1 MSFMPDRN
9 TLPADHPYFP
19 TATATMN
26 KTTIRLLFSLIFFFP
41 LTASVSAQE
50 MLPSVERCKKLSQTS
65 PINNIW
71 VDEENIKWVS
81 NSEGLHK
88 VYGLDLVQKVS
99 IPAGT
104 TNLLTIRG
112 GNANIEW
119 STSAM
124 SGLLG
129 TVVISSASY
138 DPKTKSLWIGTQDEG
153 AYQISLSPLKVV
165 QRFNMANKKLTSN
178 QINDIFIHD
187 NGTIWIA
194 TDDGMLAGNGDKW
207 TLHERFLNFVGVDAW
222 GTNMWILGDDF
233 LWQVD
238 TKGKWTPIAMELKNV
253 EGKLRDIAVDDKG
266 RVWIASNMMTGFDV
280 AASRYQRF
288 GPGQYFTSQ
297 YVNCL
302 DVDQDGS
309 IWTGTDDKG
318 LYLLKWEASMVLLI
332 SMDTPLDCKS
342 KQPTGALSVKI
353 AGGEAPYTYLWSS
366 GQTTD
371 KITQLPAG
379 EYVLTVTD
387 SKGVNKTGKYKIPD
401 PSLAISI
408 EVVKPSSGSTEGD
421 ASVNLLV
428 NGGTGDMTYKW
439 DNGETLQLAS
449 KLTAGP
455 HSVTVTDESGCSATT
470 GFNVPEK
477 VLPLSVVLTATGEN
491 NCADARTG
499 AIQATVKGGKSPLKY
514 QWSDGSTTEGKL
526 INVRAGDYA
535 VTIADAA
542 GQTASAFI
550 TLTAPPALLVVPEVL
565 AKASLGAQNGQAQ
578 VKVTGGKAPYTY
590 KWDNSATTAAVK
602 TLTAGEH
609 SLTVTDA
616 NGCAAAVTVNVSEH
630 IATLGVIIKQ
640 VGQINCHG
648 QSTASLRTDISGG
661 KGPFTYV
668 WNNGQAAAMAENLVA
683 GTYSVTVT
691 DVVGTKFTASSLIE
705 EPQTVTAT
713 TTVDAPASTN
723 GSDGKATVKA
733 SGGSGTF
740 QYAWDSG
747 ETTNKALKLK
757 AGLHTVTV
765 TDAAG
770 CSATSTVTISENI
783 LALQITIEQTS
794 MITCAGKDDGALTST
809 VKGGKDPYTYT
820 WSNGAT
826 TTTTE
831 KLKAGTYILTVTDV
845 TGTKFTATKIIGEPL
860 PMVVTVTTDAPA
872 STNGVDGKATVKA
885 SGGSG
890 SFQYNWDNGETTSKA
905 LKLPAGT
912 HTVTVTDASGCSTTA
927 SVEIRENIL
936 ALEVT
941 IEQTTSVQCAGTK
954 EGSVKAIVAG
964 GKEPYQYKWNV
975 EGTSPIQ
982 QNLGD
987 GVYTLTVTDAAGQ
1000 SGTAVISVFSPQPL
1014 VVTTKVE
1021 SAATTNQKD
1030 AKASVSVTGGS
1041 GKYMY
1046 AWDSGEKVAKAI
1058 ALGAGTHTVMVTDEN
1073 GCSAEGSVVI
1083 TENILPLAITI
1094 KQDQKIVCAGQANAS
1109 LASTVTGGKPPY
1121 KIIWKGPANEWT
1133 TEVVTGLMAGQ
1144 YALQV
1149 IDANG
1154 SSATSSFEVTAPKP
1168 LTVIADEISPANTGS
1183 ADGSVILK
1191 ASGGT
1196 GNYIVEGHSWSSG
1209 AASHKIDE
1217 LKPGNYTYVVKDAS
1231 GCSASVSV
1239 TITEDILPL
1248 TVAIKQTENILCP
1261 GNASAKLESVVKGGK
1276 PPYTYAWS
1284 NSSSTASASGIGE
1297 GSYTLNITDAVGQ
1310 KANAEFKVT
1319 GPPALKVEP
1328 INLRSAT
1335 NDRISDGKGG
1345 VEVKGGT
1352 EPYAYSWNSGETS
1365 SMASKLP
1372 LGAGRVIVTDKNGCT
1387 ASAEFIIKEK
1397 VLPELTATRLASGE
1411 PIRMEKIQ
1419 FDADSIVIKPEA
1431 VPSIDELYEFLYDNP
1446 TIIIEVSGHTNSLPA
1461 DDYCDRISTARAKS
1475 VADYL
1480 INKGIESRRV
1490 ISIGHGKRKPIAP
1503 NQTPEG
1509 RKKNQR
1515 VEIRLIKIEE

>member
-9 TLPADHPYFP
+9 ILPATHPYFP
-19 TATATMN
+19 PASDIMN
-26 KTTIRLLFSLIFFFP
+26 KTTIKLLLSLIVFIALAPF
-41 LTASVSAQE
+41 VRAQD
-50 MLPSVERCKKLSQTS
+50 MVPSVERCKQLSQTS

-81 NSEGLHK
+81 NGEGLHK

-99 IPAGT
+99 IPAGM

-124 SGLLG
+124 ASLLG
-129 TVVISSASY
+129 TAVISSASY

-153 AYQISLSPLKVV
+153 AYQISLSPLKVI

-238 TKGKWTPIAMELKNV
+238 TKGKWTPIAMELKNL
-253 EGKLRDIAVDDKG
+253 EGKLRDIAVDNKG

-280 AASRYQRF
+280 EASRYQRF

-353 AGGEAPYTYLWSS
+353 SGGEAPYTYLWSS

-408 EVVKPSSGSTEGD
+408 EVVKPSSGSAEGD

-428 NGGTGDMTYKW
+428 NGGTGAMTYKW

-477 VLPLSVVLTATGEN
+477 VLPMSVVLTAVSETK
-491 NCADARTG
+491 CADAKTG
-499 AIQATVKGGKSPLKY
+499 AIQAEVKGGKSPIKY
-514 QWSDGSTTEGKL
+514 QWSDGSTVEGKL
-526 INVRAGDYA
+526 INLRAGEYA
-535 VTIADAA
+535 VTVADAA

-590 KWDNSATTAAVK
+590 IWDNSATTAAVK
-602 TLTAGEH
+602 TLSAGEH
-609 SLTVTDA
+609 ALTVTDA

-640 VGQINCHG
+640 VGQNNCYG

-661 KGPFTYV
+661 KGPYTYI
-668 WNNGQAAAMAENLVA
+668 WSNGQTAAIAENLKA
-683 GTYSVTVT
+683 GSYAVTVT
-691 DVVGTKFTASSLIE
+691 DVVGTKFTASAEVE
-705 EPQTVTAT
+705 EPLAVTVTAT
-713 TTVDAPASTN
+713 TDAPASTN
-723 GSDGKATVKA
+723 GSDGKATAKA
-733 SGGSGTF
+733 SGGSGTYK
-740 QYAWDSG
+740 YAWSNG
-747 ETTNKALKLK
+747 EAANKALKLP
-757 AGLHTVTV
+757 AGNHTVTV
-765 TDAAG
+765 TDEAG
-770 CSATSTVTISENI
+770 CSATASVAISENI
-783 LALQITIEQTS
+783 LALQVTLEQTVK
-794 MITCAGKDDGALTST
+794 INCAGNADGALTST
-809 VKGGKDPYTYT
+809 VKGGKEPFTYI

-826 TTTTE
+826 TSNLE
-831 KLKAGTYILTVTDV
+831 KIKAGSYAVTVADV
-845 TGTKFTATKIIGEPL
+845 TGTKYTATTIVSEPL
-860 PMVVTVTTDAPA
+860 PLGLVVTTDAAA

-885 SGGSG
+885 TGGTG
-890 SFQYNWDNGETTSKA
+890 TFQYAWDNGENTNKA
-905 LKLPAGT
+905 VKLAAGL
-912 HTVTVTDASGCSTTA
+912 HVVTVTDAAGCASTG
-927 SVEIRENIL
+927 SVDIRENIL

-941 IEQTTSVQCAGTK
+941 IEQTSTVKCAGSK
-954 EGSVKAIVAG
+954 EGSVKAIVTG

-975 EGTSPIQ
+975 EGTTPVQ
-982 QNLGD
+982 QNLAD
-987 GVYTLTVTDAAGQ
+987 GVYTLTVTDAVGQ
-1000 SGTAVISVFSPQPL
+1000 SGTFVISVFSPEPL

-1021 SAATTNQKD
+1021 TAASTNQKD
-1030 AKASVSVTGGS
+1030 GKASVSVTGGS
-1041 GKYMY
+1041 GKYTY

-1058 ALGAGTHTVMVTDEN
+1058 ALGAGTHTVIVTDEN
-1073 GCSAEGSVVI
+1073 GCTAEGSVVI
-1083 TENILPLAITI
+1083 TENILPLAVSI
-1094 KQDQKIVCAGQANAS
+1094 KQDEKIVCAGQSNAS
-1109 LASTVTGGKPPY
+1109 LTSTITGGKPPY

-1133 TEVVTGLMAGQ
+1133 TETLTGLMAGQ

-1168 LTVIADEISPANTGS
+1168 LTVTAEEISPANTGS
-1183 ADGSVILK
+1183 ADGSVTLK

-1196 GNYIVEGHSWSSG
+1196 GNYTIEGHTWSSG
-1209 AASHKIDE
+1209 ASSHQIEE
-1217 LKPGNYTYVVKDAS
+1217 LKPGTYTYVVKDAA

-1248 TVAIKQTENILCP
+1248 TVSIKQTENILCP
-1261 GNASAKLESVVKGGK
+1261 GTASAKLESAVKGGK
-1276 PPYTYAWS
+1276 PPYAFAWS

-1297 GSYTLNITDAVGQ
+1297 GNYSLQVTDAVGQ
-1310 KANAEFKVT
+1310 KAQAEFKVT

-1345 VEVKGGT
+1345 VEVRGGS

-1365 SMASKLP
+1365 ALAAKLP
-1372 LGAGRVIVTDKNGCT
+1372 LGPGRVIVTDKNGCT

>member
-1 MSFMPDRN
+1 MLNKISF
-9 TLPADHPYFP
+9 PADYQYFP
-19 TATATMN
+19 PVYTPMN
-26 KTTIRLLFSLIFFFP
+26 KIFTITLSILFLSFG
-41 LTASVSAQE
+41 LTLRISAQE
-50 MLPSVERCKKLSQTS
+50 MVLVVERCKMLSQSS
-65 PINNIW
+65 PIHNIW
-71 VDEENIKWVS
+71 VDEENIKWVA
-81 NSEGLHK
+81 NTEGLHK
-88 VYGLDLVQKVS
+88 VLAIDLVQKVS
-99 IPAGT
+99 VPGGM
-104 TNLLTIRG
+104 TNLLALRG

-119 STSAM
+119 STAAM
-124 SGLLG
+124 TNLLG

-153 AYQISLSPLKVV
+153 AYQVSLSPLKVV

-178 QINDIFIHD
+178 QINDIFIHN
-187 NGTIWIA
+187 NGSIWIA

-222 GTNMWILGDDF
+222 GSNMWILGDDF

-238 TKGKWTPIAMELKNV
+238 TKGKWTPIAIELKNV
-253 EGKLRDIAVDDKG
+253 EGKLRDIAVDDEG
-266 RVWIASNMMTGFDV
+266 RVWIASNMMTGYNV
-280 AASRYQRF
+280 EANRYQRF

-297 YVNCL
+297 FVNCL

-318 LYLLKWEASMVLLI
+318 LYLIQWEAAMTVNIL
-332 SMDTPLDCKS
+332 MDTPLDCKS
-342 KQPTGALSVKI
+342 KQPTGSLSVKVS
-353 AGGEAPYTYLWSS
+353 GGEPPFTYKWNS
-366 GQTTD
+366 GQATE
-371 KITQLPAG
+371 KISKLAAG
-379 EYVLTVTD
+379 EYVLSVTD
-387 SKGVNKTGKYKIPD
+387 SKGLSKTGKYTIPD

-408 EVVKPSSGSTEGD
+408 EVVKPSSGSVAGD

-428 NGGTGDMTYKW
+428 NGGTGDMTYIW

-477 VLPLSVVLTATGEN
+477 VLPLSVVLTAISEN

-499 AIQATVKGGKSPLKY
+499 AIQAEVKGGKSPIKY
-514 QWSDGSTTEGKL
+514 EWSDGSTVEGKL
-526 INVRAGDYA
+526 ANLRAGEYA

-550 TLTAPPALLVVPEVL
+550 TLTAPPALLAVPEVL
-565 AKASLGAQNGQAQ
+565 TPASLGAENGQAQ

-590 KWDNSATTAAVK
+590 KWDNGAITAAVK
-602 TLTAGEH
+602 SLTAGEH

-630 IATLGVIIKQ
+630 IASLGVIIKQ

-661 KGPFTYV
+661 KAPYNYS
-668 WNNGQAAAMAENLVA
+668 WSNGQAAATAENLVA

-691 DVVGTKFTASSLIE
+691 DVVGTKFTASSQVQ
-705 EPQTVTAT
+705 EPQAVTIT
-713 TTVDAPASTN
+713 TIADAPASTN
-723 GSDGKATVKA
+723 GSDGKATAKA
-733 SGGSGTF
+733 TGGSGTF
-740 QYAWDSG
+740 QYAWDNG
-747 ETTNKALKLK
+747 ELTNKASKLN
-757 AGLHTVTV
+757 AGSHTVTV

-770 CSATSTVTISENI
+770 CSALASINITENI
-783 LALQITIEQTS
+783 LALQVTIEQTAKV
-794 MITCAGKDDGALTST
+794 TCHGSADAALKTI
-809 VKGGKDPYTYT
+809 VKGGKEPYSYA
-820 WSNGAT
+820 WSTSSTALEAEKIMAGAYSVT
-826 TTTTE
+826 VKDAVGTE
-831 KLKAGTYILTVTDV
+831 
-845 TGTKFTATKIIGEPL
+845 FTATTIVAEPL
-860 PMVVTVTTDAPA
+860 PLTIVVTTDAAA

-885 SGGSG
+885 NGGSG
-890 SFQYNWDNGETTSKA
+890 TFQYAWDNGETTNKA
-905 LKLPAGT
+905 IKLAAGL
-912 HTVTVTDASGCSTTA
+912 HIVTVTDAKGCSSTG

-936 ALEVT
+936 ALEVK
-941 IEQTTSVQCAGTK
+941 IEQTTSVKCAGTN
-954 EGSVKAIVAG
+954 EGSVKAIVSG
-964 GKEPYQYKWNV
+964 GKEPYQYKWNI
-975 EGTSPIQ
+975 EGTTPVQ
-982 QNLGD
+982 QNLAD

-1000 SGTAVISVFSPQPL
+1000 SGTFVISVFSPEPL
-1014 VVTTKVE
+1014 VVTTRVE
-1021 SAATTNQKD
+1021 TAATTNQQD
-1030 AKASVSVTGGS
+1030 AKATVSVTGGS
-1041 GKYMY
+1041 GKYTY
-1046 AWDSGEKVAKAI
+1046 AWDNGEKTARVI
-1058 ALGAGTHTVMVTDEN
+1058 TLGAGPHVVTVTDEN
-1073 GCSAEGSVVI
+1073 GCSAEGSVNI
-1083 TENILPLAITI
+1083 SENILPLSVTI
-1094 KQDQKIVCAGQANAS
+1094 KQEEKIACAGQSSATLLS
-1109 LASTVTGGKPPY
+1109 MITGGKSPY
-1121 KIIWKGPANEWT
+1121 KILWKGPANEWT
-1133 TEVVTGLMAGQ
+1133 GEKVSGLPAGQ

-1149 IDANG
+1149 LDANG

-1168 LTVIADEISPANTGS
+1168 LTLTAEEIAPANTGS

-1191 ASGGT
+1191 ATGGT
-1196 GNYIVEGHSWSSG
+1196 GNFNVEGHTWSSG
-1209 AASHKIDE
+1209 ASIHKIE
-1217 LKPGNYTYVVKDAS
+1217 KLKPGTYTYVVKDAA
-1231 GCSASVSV
+1231 GCTASVSV

-1248 TVAIKQTENILCP
+1248 TVSIKQTENILCP
-1261 GNASAKLESVVKGGK
+1261 GTASAKLESAVKGGK

-1284 NSSSTASASGIGE
+1284 NSASTASASGMAE
-1297 GSYTLNITDAVGQ
+1297 GSYSLNVTDAIGQ

-1345 VEVKGGT
+1345 VDVKGGT
-1352 EPYAYSWNSGETS
+1352 EPYTYSWNSGETS
-1365 SMASKLP
+1365 YLASKLP
-1372 LGAGRVIVTDKNGCT
+1372 LGPGRIFVTDKNGCT
-1387 ASAEFIIKEK
+1387 SSAEFIIREK

-1419 FDADSIVIKPEA
+1419 FDADSIVIKTEA

-1461 DDYCDRISTARAKS
+1461 DEYCDRISTARAKS

-1490 ISIGHGKRKPIAP
+1490 ISIGHGKRKPIAT

-1515 VEIRLIKIEE
+1515 VEIRLIKIGE

>member
-1 MSFMPDRN
+1 
-9 TLPADHPYFP
+9 
-19 TATATMN
+19 MN
-26 KTTIRLLFSLIFFFP
+26 KTAIRLLLSLIFFLP
-41 LTASVSAQE
+41 LTISVNAQE
-50 MLPSVERCKKLSQTS
+50 MVPSVERCKDLSQNS
-65 PINNIW
+65 PIHNIW

-81 NSEGLHK
+81 NTEGLHK
-88 VYGLDLVQKVS
+88 VYAIDLVQKVS
-99 IPAGT
+99 IPGGT

-124 SGLLG
+124 AGLLG

-153 AYQISLSPLKVV
+153 AYQISLSPLKVI

-238 TKGKWTPIAMELKNV
+238 TKGKWTPIAIELKNV

-280 AASRYQRF
+280 EASRYQRF
-288 GPGQYFTSQ
+288 SPGQYFTSQ
-297 YVNCL
+297 FVNCL

-318 LYLLKWEASMVLLI
+318 LYLLKWESAMVVLI
-332 SMDTPLDCKS
+332 LMDTPLDCKS
-342 KQPTGALSVKI
+342 KQPTGALSVKVS
-353 AGGEAPYTYLWSS
+353 GGEPPYTYKWNS

-379 EYVLTVTD
+379 EYVLSVTD
-387 SKGVNKTGKYKIPD
+387 SKGLSKTGKYNIPD
-401 PSLAISI
+401 PSLAISV
-408 EVVKPSSGSTEGD
+408 EVIKPSSGSAEGD

-439 DNGETLQLAS
+439 DNGETLQLTS

-455 HSVTVTDESGCSATT
+455 HSVTVTDENGCSATT

-477 VLPLSVVLTATGEN
+477 VIPLSVVLTALLEN
-491 NCADARTG
+491 KCAEARTG
-499 AIQATVKGGKSPLKY
+499 ALQADVKGGKSPIKY
-514 QWSDGSTTEGKL
+514 QWSEGSTVEGKL
-526 INVRAGDYA
+526 MNLRAGEYA
-535 VTIADAA
+535 VTVADAA

-565 AKASLGAQNGQAQ
+565 AAASLGAQNGQAQ

-590 KWDNSATTAAVK
+590 IWDNSATTATVK

-616 NGCAAAVTVNVSEH
+616 NGCAAAVTVNVSEN

-661 KGPFTYV
+661 KGPYTYV
-668 WNNGQAAAMAENLVA
+668 WSNGQTGATAENLQA
-683 GTYSVTVT
+683 GSYTVTVS
-691 DVVGTKFTASSLIE
+691 DVVGTKFTASSQVG
-705 EPQTVTAT
+705 EPLAVAVTANA
-713 TTVDAPASTN
+713 DAPASTN
-723 GSDGKATVKA
+723 GSDGKATAKA
-733 SGGSGTF
+733 SGGSGAF
-740 QYAWDSG
+740 QYAWDNG
-747 ETTNKALKLK
+747 EATNKAVKLA
-757 AGLHTVTV
+757 AGLHVVTV

-770 CSATSTVTISENI
+770 CSST
-783 LALQITIEQTS
+783 
-794 MITCAGKDDGALTST
+794 
-809 VKGGKDPYTYT
+809 
-820 WSNGAT
+820 
-826 TTTTE
+826 
-831 KLKAGTYILTVTDV
+831 
-845 TGTKFTATKIIGEPL
+845 
-860 PMVVTVTTDAPA
+860 
-872 STNGVDGKATVKA
+872 
-885 SGGSG
+885 GSV
-890 SFQYNWDNGETTSKA
+890 A
-905 LKLPAGT
+905 
-912 HTVTVTDASGCSTTA
+912 
-927 SVEIRENIL
+927 IRENIL
-936 ALEVT
+936 GLEVS
-941 IEQTTSVQCAGTK
+941 IEQTSIVKCAGTN
-954 EGSVKAIVAG
+954 EGSVKAIVSG
-964 GKEPYQYKWNV
+964 GKEPYQYKWNI
-975 EGTSPIQ
+975 EGTTPVQ
-982 QNLGD
+982 QNLAD

-1000 SGTAVISVFSPQPL
+1000 SGTFVISIFSPQPL
-1014 VVTTKVE
+1014 VVTTRVE
-1021 SAATTNQKD
+1021 TAATTNQKD
-1030 AKASVSVTGGS
+1030 AKATVSVTGGS
-1041 GKYMY
+1041 EKYTY
-1046 AWDSGEKVAKAI
+1046 AWDNGEITARAI
-1058 ALGAGTHTVMVTDEN
+1058 ALGAGQHVVTVMDEN
-1073 GCSAEGSVVI
+1073 GCSAEGSVDI
-1083 TENILPLAITI
+1083 TENILPLAVTIQQEEKIT
-1094 KQDQKIVCAGQANAS
+1094 CAGQANAS
-1109 LASTVTGGKPPY
+1109 LVSMVSGGKSPY
-1121 KIIWKGPANEWT
+1121 KILWKGPANEWT
-1133 TEVVTGLMAGQ
+1133 GEKVTGLMAGQ
-1144 YALQV
+1144 YAIQV
-1149 IDANG
+1149 MDANG
-1154 SSATSSFEVTAPKP
+1154 SSATSSYEVTAPKP
-1168 LTVIADEISPANTGS
+1168 LTVTAEEISPANTGS
-1183 ADGSVILK
+1183 ADGSVSLK
-1191 ASGGT
+1191 ATGGT
-1196 GNYIVEGHSWSSG
+1196 GNYSLEGHTWSSG
-1209 AASHKIDE
+1209 TSSHKIE
-1217 LKPGNYTYVVKDAS
+1217 ALKPGNYTYVVKDAA
-1231 GCSASVSV
+1231 GCTASVSV

-1248 TVAIKQTENILCP
+1248 TVSIKQTENILCP
-1261 GNASAKLESVVKGGK
+1261 GTASAKLESAVKGGK
-1276 PPYTYAWS
+1276 PPYAYAWS
-1284 NSSSTASASGIGE
+1284 NSTSTASASGVAE
-1297 GSYTLNITDAVGQ
+1297 GNYSLQVTDAVGQ
-1310 KANAEFKVT
+1310 KAQAEFKVT
-1319 GPPALKVEP
+1319 APSALKVEP

-1335 NDRISDGKGG
+1335 NDRISDGKGS

-1352 EPYAYSWNSGETS
+1352 EPYTYSWNSGETS
-1365 SMASKLP
+1365 YLASKLP
-1372 LGAGRVIVTDKNGCT
+1372 LGPGRIIVTDKNGCT
-1387 ASAEFIIKEK
+1387 AVAEFLIKEK

-1419 FDADSIVIKPEA
+1419 FDADSIVIKQDA